1 MLNKITGI
9 GKSARGRDLFLF
21 IVSLLLA
28 FGIWLIHMC
37 SLEYSDIVT
46 VPVIAKSNIEG
57 YSDLST
63 NQGDIAA
70 RCRMSGFRIIRFSR
84 SDTKPVVVEF
94 SAADL
99 KAEGNG
105 VFTITASRLGHY
117 VNQIFG
123 EGSSLESFVTPEVEF
138 RFTRENYKKVPVQ
151 ATPLLTFKSQYMA
164 VGSLQLK
171 PDSVV
176 VYGEEGILENI
187 DRVMTQP
194 LNKTNISSSIH
205 GFIKLDSPANV
216 RVSESQ
222 VNYSLEVCR
231 YVEMRK
237 NVRIKVRN
245 APAGKTLSVFP
256 SSADAVFRCS
266 FPPGN
271 NPVDGVEFYVDYNEF
286 IKSIS
291 GRCIA
296 HPSGL
301 TKSIIDYTL
310 DPQVFDCVE
319 NLE

>member
-1 MLNKITGI
+1 MLNKIIGI

-21 IVSLLLA
+21 IISLLLA

-57 YSDLST
+57 YSSLST
-63 NQGDIAA
+63 NQGDVAA

-84 SDTKPVVVEF
+84 SDIKPVVVEF
-94 SAADL
+94 SASDF
-99 KAEGNG
+99 KAEGGG
-105 VFTITASRLGHY
+105 VFSITSSKLSHY
-117 VNQIFG
+117 VNEIFG
-123 EGSSLESFVTPEVEF
+123 EGSSLESFMTPDVKF
-138 RFTRENYKKVPVQ
+138 SFTRENFKKVPVQ
-151 ATPLLTFKSQYMA
+151 AVPMLAFKSQYMA
-164 VGSLQLK
+164 SGSLQLK

-194 LNKTNISSSIH
+194 LNKSNISSSIH
-205 GFIKLDSPANV
+205 GLLKLDIPANV
-216 RVSESQ
+216 RVSESH

-231 YVEMRK
+231 YVEIRE

-245 APAGKTLSVFP
+245 APAGKMLSVFP
-256 SSADAVFRCS
+256 SSAEVVFRCS

-271 NPVDGVEFYVDYNEF
+271 NPVEGVEFYVDYNDF
-286 IKSIS
+286 TKSIS

-301 TKSIIDYTL
+301 TKSIIDYSL
-310 DPQVFDCVE
+310 EPQVFDCVE

>member
-57 YSDLST
+57 YSDFST
-63 NQGDIAA
+63 NQGDVAA

-94 SAADL
+94 SAADF

-151 ATPLLTFKSQYMA
+151 AVPLLTFKSQYMA
-164 VGSLQLK
+164 VESLQLK

-205 GFIKLDSPANV
+205 GFIKLDTPANV

-256 SSADAVFRCS
+256 SSADVVFRCS

-271 NPVDGVEFYVDYNEF
+271 NPVEDVEFYVDFNEF
-286 IKSIS
+286 TKSIS